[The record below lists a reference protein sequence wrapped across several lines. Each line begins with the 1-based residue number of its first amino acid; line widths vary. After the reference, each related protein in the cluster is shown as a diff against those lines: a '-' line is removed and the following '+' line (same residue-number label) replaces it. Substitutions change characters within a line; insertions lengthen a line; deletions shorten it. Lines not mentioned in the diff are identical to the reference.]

1 MIKGKIISTT
11 CQYSRQS
18 KSIIQC
24 FSKVAKHCM
33 LSTLLPPLL
42 ETPSCSFCLLNS
54 HSSLKSQLKRHALWC
69 QPQLSNLS
77 LICLSKSTL
86 YIYLPLY
93 FFPFS
98 YFCTYLLLNK
108 PGNSLRIGLVC
119 YLILHPV
126 LPTTQEAL
134 QTLNVLWKS

>member
-24 FSKVAKHCM
+24 FSKLAKHCM
-33 LSTLLPPLL
+33 LSTFLLPLL
-42 ETPSCSFCLLNS
+42 VTPSCSVCSTLTHLWRP
-54 HSSLKSQLKRHALWC
+54 SSNVMPLWH
-69 QPQLSNLS
+69 QPQLSKLS

-93 FFPFS
+93 LFPFS
-98 YFCTYLLLNK
+98 YFCTYLVLNK
-108 PGNSLRIGLVC
+108 SGNSLRIGLVC
-119 YLILHPV
+119 YSILHPV